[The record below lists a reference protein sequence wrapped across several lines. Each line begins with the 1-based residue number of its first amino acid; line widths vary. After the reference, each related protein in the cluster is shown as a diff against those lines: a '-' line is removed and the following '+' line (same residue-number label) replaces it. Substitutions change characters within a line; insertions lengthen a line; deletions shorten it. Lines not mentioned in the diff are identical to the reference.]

1 MKKEVI
7 EKTLQKSN
15 ISKEIN
21 NISEKILNFQRITP
35 DEGLVLYIEGELGF
49 LGMLANYVRENKNK
63 QLVYYNQN
71 IHIEPTNICLYKCK
85 FCSYSS
91 KNNEDAW
98 ELSEQQIIDKIKKN
112 INNQISEIHIV
123 GGVHPDRD
131 LQYYGNIIK
140 KIKQLFPTI
149 HIKAFTAVEI
159 DYMIHK
165 SGLSLVDGLNAL
177 KSYGL
182 DSIPGGGAE
191 ILDDQIRSEIC
202 GAKSN
207 SKTWLMV
214 HETAH
219 QLSIPSNATMLYG
232 HIEQYEHRIAH
243 LNLIREL
250 QDKTRGFNAFI
261 PLKFRN
267 KKNELAGIKEV
278 SVVEDLK
285 NYAVCRIYLDNIPH
299 IKAYW
304 PMIGKETAQI
314 SLSFGVDDLDGTINN
329 STKIYSKAGAEDEN
343 PQMSKVEMIDFIKS
357 ANRIP
362 VERDSLY
369 NIINKLV

>member
-1 MKKEVI
+1 MKKEII
-7 EKTLQKSN
+7 ERTLQKSN
-15 ISKEIN
+15 ISEEIKI
-21 NISEKILNFQRITP
+21 ISKKILNFQRITP
-35 DEGLVLYIEGELGF
+35 NEGLILYIKGELGF
-49 LGMLANYVRENKNK
+49 LGMLANYVKENINK

-71 IHIEPTNICLYKCK
+71 LHIEPTNICLYKCK

-98 ELSEQQIIDKIKKN
+98 ELSEQQIIKKIKKHF
-112 INNQISEIHIV
+112 NNQITEIHIV

-131 LQYYGNIIK
+131 LHYYGNIIK

-159 DYMIHK
+159 DYMSKK
-165 SGLSLVDGLNAL
+165 SGLSLLDGLNAL

-191 ILDDQIRSEIC
+191 ILDDQIRKQIC

-207 SKTWLMV
+207 SKTWLLV

-219 QLSIPSNATMLYG
+219 QLGIPSNATMLYG
-232 HIEQYEHRIAH
+232 HIEHYKHRIAH
-243 LNLIREL
+243 LNLLREL
-250 QDKTRGFNAFI
+250 QDKTTGFNAFI

-267 KKNELAGIKEV
+267 KRNELAGINEV
-278 SVVEDLK
+278 SVIEDLK
-285 NYAVCRIYLDNIPH
+285 NYAVCRIFFDNIPH

-314 SLSFGVDDLDGTINN
+314 SLSFGVDDLDGTIND
-329 STKIYSKAGAEDEN
+329 STKIYSKAGADDIN
-343 PQMSKVEMIDFIKS
+343 PMMDKNEMINFIKN

-369 NIINKLV
+369 NIINKLS

>member
-1 MKKEVI
+1 MKKKII
-7 EKTLQKSN
+7 ERTLQKSN
-15 ISKEIN
+15 ISEEIKI
-21 NISEKILNFQRITP
+21 ISKKILNFQRITP
-35 DEGLVLYIEGELGF
+35 NEGLILYIKGELGF
-49 LGMLANYVRENKNK
+49 LGMLANYVKENINK

-71 IHIEPTNICLYKCK
+71 LHIEPTNICLYKCK

-98 ELSEQQIIDKIKKN
+98 ELSEQQIIKKIKKHF
-112 INNQISEIHIV
+112 NNQITEIHIV

-131 LQYYGNIIK
+131 LHYYGNIIK

-159 DYMIHK
+159 DYMSKK
-165 SGLSLVDGLNAL
+165 SGLSLLDGLNAL

-191 ILDDQIRSEIC
+191 ILDDQIRKQIC

-207 SKTWLMV
+207 SKTWLLV

-219 QLSIPSNATMLYG
+219 QLGIPSNATMLYG
-232 HIEQYEHRIAH
+232 HIEHYKHRIAH
-243 LNLIREL
+243 LNLLREL
-250 QDKTRGFNAFI
+250 QDKTTGFNAFI

-267 KKNELAGIKEV
+267 KRNELAGINEV
-278 SVVEDLK
+278 SVIEDLK
-285 NYAVCRIYLDNIPH
+285 NYAVCRIFFDNIPH

-314 SLSFGVDDLDGTINN
+314 SLSFGVDDLDGTIND
-329 STKIYSKAGAEDEN
+329 STKIYSKAGADDIN
-343 PQMSKVEMIDFIKS
+343 PMMDKNEMINFIKN

-369 NIINKLV
+369 NIINKLS

>member
-1 MKKEVI
+1 MKKEII
-7 EKTLQKSN
+7 EKTLQKSDISEELKF
-15 ISKEIN
+15 ISK
-21 NISEKILNFQRITP
+21 KILNFQRITP
-35 DEGLVLYIEGELGF
+35 NEGLILYIKGELGF
-49 LGMLANYVRENKNK
+49 LGMLANYVKEYLNK
-63 QLVYYNQN
+63 QFVYYNQN
-71 IHIEPTNICLYKCK
+71 IHIEPTNICLYKCN

-98 ELSEQQIIDKIKKN
+98 ELTKQQIIDKIKCN
-112 INNQISEIHIV
+112 LNNQITEIHIV

-131 LQYYGNIIK
+131 LHYYGIIIK

-159 DYMIHK
+159 DYMSKK
-165 SGLSLVDGLNAL
+165 SGLSLLDGLNAL

-191 ILDDQIRSEIC
+191 ILDDQIRKQIC

-207 SKTWLMV
+207 SKTWLLV

-219 QLSIPSNATMLYG
+219 QLGIPSNATMLYG
-232 HIEQYEHRIAH
+232 HIEHYEHRIAH
-243 LNLIREL
+243 LNLLRKL
-250 QDKTRGFNAFI
+250 QDKTTGFNAFI

-267 KKNELAGIKEV
+267 KKNELAGINEV
-278 SVVEDLK
+278 SVIEDLK
-285 NYAVCRIYLDNIPH
+285 NYAVCRIFLDNIPH

-314 SLSFGVDDLDGTINN
+314 SLSFGVDDLDGTIND
-329 STKIYSKAGAEDEN
+329 STKIYSKAGADDLN
-343 PQMSKVEMIDFIKS
+343 PMMDKNEMINFIKN

-369 NIINKLV
+369 NIINKLS